1 MSQPLEIQRL
11 FLVFYAAQKTAA
23 VKAKVKLSDQFGT
36 ILVMCDLCCVTSN
49 ICSFI
54 NSLLN
59 IRAILG
65 SPLIIMTFSG
75 NNYILLFRILIF
87 SRCFIACVVRYP

>member
-36 ILVMCDLCCVTSN
+36 VLFYVIYVVVKEAPVLLLLLCS
-49 ICSFI
+49 
-54 NSLLN
+54 
-59 IRAILG
+59 
-65 SPLIIMTFSG
+65 
-75 NNYILLFRILIF
+75 IF
-87 SRCFIACVVRYP
+87 